1 MPADR
6 LARLA
11 LLDDLELSAVRKKS
25 AYTEFEVRKVS
36 EFEVCPKCA
45 NKCSGTYDKRWSLI
59 KDAPIRGKRIVLKIL
74 KRRIWCKTC
83 KKPFTE
89 PVSGISKGHRTTQ
102 RFRRH
107 VLWACE
113 HFTDLKSVRR
123 HAGCSYSSL
132 YRIYYEQLELQLRKR
147 IYPWPKVIGID
158 EHKFKKHPDGGWPI
172 FATNIVDH
180 RNKRVYEL
188 VEGRSVPEL
197 KASHIS
203 TIPGRENVSVVT
215 MDLSSPYRRFVKDFF
230 PNARIVADKFHVVRL
245 LHPAINRQRINIT
258 GDKRKNPARKL
269 FLKNG
274 KDLDFFTRSAIYKF
288 LEYYPEL
295 KEIYHAKEAIHGF
308 YRIRGYNRAR
318 KALNRILDRFGRSKL
333 PEILTLRTTLLSW
346 SKEILEYFRTGLTNG
361 RTEGFNG
368 KAKLIKRRAYGYR
381 SFKNYRLR
389 VLNACA

>member
-1 MPADR
+1 MI
-6 LARLA
+6 
-11 LLDDLELSAVRKKS
+11 
-25 AYTEFEVRKVS
+25 
-36 EFEVCPKCA
+36 
-45 NKCSGTYDKRWSLI
+45 SG
-59 KDAPIRGKRIVLKIL
+59 
-74 KRRIWCKTC
+74 
-83 KKPFTE
+83 
-89 PVSGISKGHRTTQ
+89 
-102 RFRRH
+102 
-107 VLWACE
+107 
-113 HFTDLKSVRR
+113 
-123 HAGCSYSSL
+123 
-132 YRIYYEQLELQLRKR
+132 
-147 IYPWPKVIGID
+147 
-158 EHKFKKHPDGGWPI
+158 
-172 FATNIVDH
+172 
-180 RNKRVYEL
+180 
-188 VEGRSVPEL
+188 
-197 KASHIS
+197 
-203 TIPGRENVSVVT
+203 
-215 MDLSSPYRRFVKDFF
+215 LSSPYRRFVKDFF

-269 FLKNG
+269 LLKNG

-318 KALNRILDRFGRSKL
+318 KALKGILDRFGRSKL